1 MIMIGKVLISFHEM
15 IFCSYVCII
24 KLNDVII
31 IVTSLYIKFIC
42 EISSLF
48 RNLQLVK
55 FH

>member
-1 MIMIGKVLISFHEM
+1 MIMIGKVLIGFHAM
-15 IFCSYVCII
+15 IFRSYVCI